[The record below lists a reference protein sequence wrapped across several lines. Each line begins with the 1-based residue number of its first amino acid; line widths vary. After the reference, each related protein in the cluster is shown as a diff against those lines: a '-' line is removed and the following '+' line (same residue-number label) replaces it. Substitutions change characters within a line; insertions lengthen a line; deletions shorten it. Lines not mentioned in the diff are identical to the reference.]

1 MFVASGTLYI
11 YYYGWDKMKEGFLKW
26 IHLSMSVVAERHPY
40 DLDVP
45 GEFMDRLHDVSCRR

>member
-1 MFVASGTLYI
+1 MDSPQHVRRP
-11 YYYGWDKMKEGFLKW
+11 
-26 IHLSMSVVAERHPY
+26 ERHRY